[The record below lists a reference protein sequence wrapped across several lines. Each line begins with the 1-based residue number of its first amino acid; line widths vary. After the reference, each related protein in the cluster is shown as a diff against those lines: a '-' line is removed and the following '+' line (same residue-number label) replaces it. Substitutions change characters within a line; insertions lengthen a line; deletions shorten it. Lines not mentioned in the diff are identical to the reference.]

1 MADKWLKYGL
11 DNKSDSNML
20 VDEELCVN
28 EIPAQ
33 RIDRLDYVSTKPSD
47 SSLQL
52 NKTSTDV

>member
-28 EIPAQ
+28 EISAQ

-47 SSLQL
+47 RSS
-52 NKTSTDV
+52 